1 MACRVPLSFSK
12 LTGGGLAMINFLLH
26 YLFLFGR
33 GHPHAT
39 VHHVEVKGLPL
50 GVGSLYLVGFRGQI

>member
-1 MACRVPLSFSK
+1 ME
-12 LTGGGLAMINFLLH
+12 GGLATINFLLH

-39 VHHVEVKGLPL
+39 VHYVEVKGLPL